1 MELTLETR
9 NITKR
14 FGSVVANDK
23 ISFSFLAG
31 NIYALLGEN
40 GAGKT
45 TYLSTIFGLYEPDEG
60 EIILNGGELHFRSPK
75 EAIER
80 GIYLVQQNFSLIESF
95 TVAENLALL
104 EKASL
109 SSLDLKE
116 VAEKAHLISQKNGLE
131 VDPWSVVGKMPMS
144 FRQRA
149 EILKGLFCDSR
160 ILLLDEPTSV
170 LGPRE
175 VEELGRAMRTLA
187 SDGRIVIFTTH
198 KLEQVLNF
206 SDYISVLRGGRPVI
220 SKKTQEV
227 TNTWELANYMVG
239 EDFVPRLPER
249 LEMAKSLIVQAE
261 GIVVRDDKGRV
272 LVDNVSLTTNGR
284 EILGIAGVAGNGQ
297 KQLAEALVG
306 LTKVH
311 SGTIKFN
318 ESVVTNSP
326 HGHLRRL
333 GVGYVPEE
341 GSLIGVVLDFTVA
354 ENLSLTTYDTD
365 TSSALLNTRQMKD
378 RAKKLISEFG
388 INPPSEDRL
397 TRHLSGGNMYKVIV
411 ARELSRPL
419 KFLVVYN
426 PTKGLDIRTTT
437 LVRRKLLEKRNS
449 GTAIVLISEDLEEIL
464 EVSDRVA
471 VMYEGRVSGMKETHQ
486 TNIQEV
492 GRMMSGPN
500 SAGVGS

>member
-9 NITKR
+9 NLTKR

-23 ISFSFLAG
+23 ISFSFSAG

-60 EIILNGGELHFRSPK
+60 EILLNGEKLQFRSPK

-104 EKASL
+104 EKPSVSL
-109 SSLDLKE
+109 LNLKE
-116 VAEKAHLISQKNGLE
+116 VAEKAHLISHKNGLE
-131 VDPWSVVGKMPMS
+131 VDPSSVVGKMPMS

-149 EILKGLFCDSR
+149 EILKGLFCNSR

-170 LGPRE
+170 LGPQE

-187 SDGRIVIFTTH
+187 TDGRVVIFTTH
-198 KLEQVLNF
+198 KLEQVLSF
-206 SDYISVLRGGRPVI
+206 SDYISVLRAGRPVV

-227 TNTWELANYMVG
+227 TNTWELAHYMVG
-239 EDFVPRLPER
+239 EDFVTRLPER
-249 LEMAKSLIVQAE
+249 LEMATSPVVQAE
-261 GIVVRDDKGRV
+261 GIIVRDNKGRNF
-272 LVDNVSLTTNGR
+272 VDNVSLTVNAG

-311 SGTIKFN
+311 SGTVKFN
-318 ESVVTNSP
+318 GSVVTNSP

-341 GSLIGVVLDFTVA
+341 GSLIGIVPDFTVA

-365 TSSALLNTRQMKD
+365 TSSALLNTKQMKD
-378 RAKKLISEFG
+378 RAKKIISEFG
-388 INPPSEDRL
+388 INPPSEDRV
-397 TRHLSGGNMYKVIV
+397 TRHLSGGNMHKVIV
-411 ARELSRPL
+411 AREISRL
-419 KFLVVYN
+419 LNFLVVYN

-437 LVRRKLLEKRNS
+437 LVRKKLMEKRNS
-449 GTAIVLISEDLEEIL
+449 GTAILMISEDLEEIL

-471 VMYEGRVSGMKETHQ
+471 VMYEGRVSGIRETRQ

-492 GRMMSGPN
+492 GRMMSGHN
-500 SAGVGS
+500 SAGVAS